1 VTYGLWETTLF
12 DQSNTHRELV
22 SNPALCEPFLNG
34 RQTGRLLHDLG
45 AMISLLNPKML
56 SRPILDFGA
65 GSCWITESIAKM
77 GYEVT
82 AFDIHG
88 DLAGCIEGRV
98 NADARIDPSLINYK
112 TGDGHA
118 MPFANDSFGH
128 LLCYD
133 TLHHMHD
140 YGKVFSEFSR
150 VLQPGGR
157 AVFVEPGARHSQSR
171 ETIEFLKLKAHD
183 STWIERDV
191 VLEEINKCATR
202 AGFSDLMVVP
212 VQHPMAPST
221 FTLRNWSK
229 FRRGNL
235 RLRLGFARKMAV
247 VNYDQRVVF
256 YCDKPA
262 AP

>member
-1 VTYGLWETTLF
+1 MATPCRLQAIRLATCYVMIRCITCTIMERYSPSSVVYFSPVAG
-12 DQSNTHRELV
+12 
-22 SNPALCEPFLNG
+22 PFSWN
-34 RQTGRLLHDLG
+34 Q
-45 AMISLLNPKML
+45 
-56 SRPILDFGA
+56 
-65 GSCWITESIAKM
+65 
-77 GYEVT
+77 
-82 AFDIHG
+82 
-88 DLAGCIEGRV
+88 
-98 NADARIDPSLINYK
+98 
-112 TGDGHA
+112 
-118 MPFANDSFGH
+118 
-128 LLCYD
+128 
-133 TLHHMHD
+133 
-140 YGKVFSEFSR
+140 
-150 VLQPGGR
+150 
-157 AVFVEPGARHSQSR
+157 ARHSQSP